1 MKNSLKALAV
11 GALAVG
17 VLAGTSACAEIA
29 QSDQVG
35 LWYAQGQSDGDHF
48 DHCVK
53 PGTSDETSFNDQV
66 SWLPNNVRTWNA
78 APSGGDTNVP
88 LTVTAKPDNGQTSG
102 VEVNVWT
109 QTALKLNTFCG
120 TDEKDGN
127 AALPQ
132 WWNNLGK
139 RYGADTD
146 AGWLAMLNNT
156 VVPALEK
163 AKNTLRGYTAD
174 QLVLGTVWAEAEPV
188 FAKAFSDELT
198 RLSGGQYFCGPSFT
212 RAKADCPEVEVSIKD
227 VDYKDAGIQSA
238 RNEKQKALEQA
249 AAQVAAAQGQVDAA
263 EKLKTLYNNPAW
275 VALEKAKIQLQI
287 AQACGQNPNCHMIMG
302 SDGTIITS

>member
-1 MKNSLKALAV
+1 MKKFLLAV
-11 GALAVG
+11 VAAV
-17 VLAGTSACAEIA
+17 LLLGTASACAEIA
-29 QSDQVG
+29 DSDKVG

-53 PGTSDETSFNDQV
+53 PGTSDDTAWNDKV
-66 SWLPNNVRTWNA
+66 YWLPNNVRTWNV
-78 APSGGDTNVP
+78 APTGGDTATP

-102 VEVNVWT
+102 VEVQVWT
-109 QTALKLNTFCG
+109 QTSLKLNTYCG
-120 TDEKDGN
+120 DKDTDAN

-132 WWNNLGK
+132 WWNNLGR

-146 AGWLAMLNNT
+146 SGWTAMLNNT

-212 RAKADCPEVEVSIKD
+212 RAKPECPAVEVSIKD
-227 VDYKDAGIQSA
+227 VDYKDPGIQAA

-263 EKLKTLYNNPAW
+263 EKLKTLYSNPAW